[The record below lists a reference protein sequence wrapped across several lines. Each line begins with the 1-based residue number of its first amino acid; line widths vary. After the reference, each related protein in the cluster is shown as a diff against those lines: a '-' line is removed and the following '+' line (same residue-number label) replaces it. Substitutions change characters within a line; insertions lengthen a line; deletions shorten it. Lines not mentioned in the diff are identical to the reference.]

1 MTANPVLPVTF
12 GTVGATSITGNV
24 NSATLASTRFV
35 TLGGTAYVRAPP
47 PAYPDP
53 NPGVAIASSL
63 TAYPQTIAG
72 GTRLQLFSDE
82 AAALV
87 AASAASYS

>member
-1 MTANPVLPVTF
+1 MSNPTLPITY
-12 GTVGATSITGNV
+12 GTVGGVSITGNM
-24 NSATLASTRFV
+24 NSATLASMRFV
-35 TLGGTAYVRAPP
+35 TLGATAYVRAPP

-53 NPGVAIASSL
+53 GAGEAIASSL
-63 TAYPQTIAG
+63 TASAQTIPG
-72 GTRLQLFSDE
+72 GTRLALFSDE